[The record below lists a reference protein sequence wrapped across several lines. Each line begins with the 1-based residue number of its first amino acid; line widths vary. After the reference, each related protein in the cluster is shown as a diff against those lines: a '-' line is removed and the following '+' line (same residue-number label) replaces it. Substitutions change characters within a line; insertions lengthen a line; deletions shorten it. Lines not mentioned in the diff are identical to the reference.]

1 MQLTLKI
8 GTFPVGVADLILI
21 YQEVCV
27 QLGVL
32 NGHGS
37 QRQIVR
43 SVVWRCEDPGRVIVT
58 VTNVTNDL
66 VEDYDRISVED
77 LTTAQMDSECYI

>member
-1 MQLTLKI
+1 MRRAQYV
-8 GTFPVGVADLILI
+8 PVDDQMRVHLS
-21 YQEVCV
+21 
-27 QLGVL
+27 VL
-32 NGHGS
+32 DRHAR